1 VDELTIHPR
10 DNALIVATHGR
21 ALWILDHLEPI
32 QEYAAALKADATLFT
47 PGMSLQWKSK
57 DDRNDEFWGHQF
69 FTGEN
74 PPTETVLQL
83 HFKAPV
89 KNPMLRVYDGA
100 GALVRELAVPAAKN
114 VAGMQTVCWDQRVEP
129 VREVS
134 AAPAGAGGRGG
145 AGGGVQPP
153 AFPRAIPG
161 YPEQLPPVG
170 YMAENPCAPAGGAG
184 GGFRFGGGGNAGP
197 LVLPGTYAVAL
208 MVDGKEVSRKPLTIV
223 MDPEVKLSAEQ
234 RVAYNAKAMELHN
247 AQNAGATAAAP
258 LAAMA
263 AGVRAAAA
271 KIDSTPTLPD
281 SVKTQFAAFR
291 KEYDAVRAKFGVGV
305 VAAPGGF
312 GGGGGGAGAGV
323 DANVLARV
331 GTAKSNMLAVWETPS
346 DALVKQAAAAKTA
359 LDAAVAEANAFV
371 AKARAMSA
379 LLAANGVTM
388 ALGPAN

>member
-1 VDELTIHPR
+1 
-10 DNALIVATHGR
+10 
-21 ALWILDHLEPI
+21 
-32 QEYAAALKADATLFT
+32 
-47 PGMSLQWKSK
+47 
-57 DDRNDEFWGHQF
+57 
-69 FTGEN
+69 
-74 PPTETVLQL
+74 
-83 HFKAPV
+83 
-89 KNPMLRVYDGA
+89 
-100 GALVRELAVPAAKN
+100 
-114 VAGMQTVCWDQRVEP
+114 
-129 VREVS
+129 
-134 AAPAGAGGRGG
+134 
-145 AGGGVQPP
+145 
-153 AFPRAIPG
+153 
-161 YPEQLPPVG
+161 
-170 YMAENPCAPAGGAG
+170 
-184 GGFRFGGGGNAGP
+184 
-197 LVLPGTYAVAL
+197 
-208 MVDGKEVSRKPLTIV
+208 